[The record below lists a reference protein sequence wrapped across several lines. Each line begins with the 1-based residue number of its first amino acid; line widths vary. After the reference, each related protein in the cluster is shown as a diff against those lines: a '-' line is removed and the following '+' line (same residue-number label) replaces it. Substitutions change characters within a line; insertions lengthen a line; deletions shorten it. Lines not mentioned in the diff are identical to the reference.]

1 MKRPHTLW
9 NMAATPEA
17 AAADGQWYRLR
28 NQSGQPLEIEL
39 YDGIGNWG
47 IRAADFIRE
56 LKAADDGQRDI
67 IVAINSLGGDVF
79 DGIAIHNTLR
89 RLGNRVTVRIDSVAA
104 SIASVIAAGGAKVV
118 MPANAMLMLH
128 NPWTIAGGEAEEL
141 RQVADMMDKSKSSLI
156 ACYQAKA
163 ATLDSATLS
172 RMMDDTTWLNAQEAL
187 ALGLV
192 DEVREAVP
200 LQASASLL
208 AGLARLKN
216 APAHWLA
223 AMHTPL
229 TAPPP
234 PAPPEPPP
242 VADAAELARLAS
254 RLCAEAGL
262 PASALDNVVQL
273 SGLRDA
279 AAVQGR
285 VQQLIDIRDLC
296 QLARLPELFD
306 SLTASGLDTEAARAR
321 LFDRLVQ
328 QAGQE
333 LDNVPPETTNPPA
346 NHGPSARS
354 IYARRQQRPAGQTA
368 ER

>member
-1 MKRPHTLW
+1 MKCHPTLW
-9 NMAATPEA
+9 NMAAA
-17 AAADGQWYRLR
+17 ASPPAADGSWYRLH
-28 NQSGQPLEIEL
+28 NQAGQPLEITL

-47 IRAADFIRE
+47 IRASDFLQE
-56 LKAADDGQRDI
+56 LKAADDGQRAI

-79 DGIAIHNTLR
+79 DGIAIHNALR

-104 SIASVIAAGGAKVV
+104 SIASVIAAGGARVV

-128 NPWTIAGGEAEEL
+128 NPWTVAGGEAEEL
-141 RQVADMMDKSKSSLI
+141 RQVADMMDKSKASLI

-163 ATLDSATLS
+163 PTLDSATLS
-172 RMMDDTTWLNAQEAL
+172 QMMDDTTWLSAQEAL

-192 DEVREAVP
+192 DEVREQVT

-223 AMHTPL
+223 ALHTPPID
-229 TAPPP
+229 APPVRQPDPP
-234 PAPPEPPP
+234 PA
-242 VADAAELARLAS
+242 ADPRVLARLAA

-262 PASALDNVVQL
+262 SASAVDHV
-273 SGLRDA
+273 LRHSALQDEA
-279 AAVQGR
+279 AIQGR
-285 VQQLIDIRDLC
+285 VQQLLEIRDLC
-296 QLARLPELFD
+296 QLAKLPELQD
-306 SLTASGLDTEAARAR
+306 SLMASGLDTQAVRSR

-333 LDNVPPETTNPPA
+333 LDNVPPEPSATPQAT
-346 NHGPSARS
+346 GPSARN